1 MMKRIL
7 VILGFLIS
15 ISCFAQ
21 DRIQIDTIN
30 NDELVNIFNRIE
42 LLREF
47 KTENL
52 MIRLFSYDN
61 ESGSAKLNNGE
72 VTQNIYFAV
81 SEYDELPKQS
91 LFRIKDLYSTEIVSI
106 DNSRN
111 DTVLIELTHIKNET
125 KETLELELTINEIKK
140 ASR

>member
-15 ISCFAQ
+15 TSCFAQ
-21 DRIQIDTIN
+21 DSIQVDTIN

-61 ESGSAKLNNGE
+61 DSGSAKLNNGE

-106 DNSRN
+106 DNSGN